1 MMTTAAIVM
10 LIAALGS
17 LLLNWRG
24 MRAGAARN
32 GWSGQ
37 KQLQMALIWL
47 IIIGAV
53 TVLIQRFGA

>member
-17 LLLNWRG
+17 LLLSWRG
-24 MRAGAARN
+24 MRASVKRT

-47 IIIGAV
+47 IIIGAL

>member
-1 MMTTAAIVM
+1 MMTTAAVVM
-10 LIAALGS
+10 LITVLGA

-24 MRAGAARN
+24 LRASTERA

-37 KQLQMALIWL
+37 KQVQIALIWL

-53 TVLIQRFGA
+53 TVLIQRFAA